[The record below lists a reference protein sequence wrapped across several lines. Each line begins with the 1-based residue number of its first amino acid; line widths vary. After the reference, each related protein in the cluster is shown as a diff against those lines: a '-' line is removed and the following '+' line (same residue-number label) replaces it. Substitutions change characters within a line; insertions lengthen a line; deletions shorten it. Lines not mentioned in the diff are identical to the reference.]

1 MELGSKSYGTG
12 SWFSGQP
19 SAQTGIFEAPG
30 ANALKV
36 EAALRDKLD
45 RLAERFPHGIDEEFA
60 FTIGTFVQKSIQ
72 SVFITLSVA
81 VALVV
86 ATVDLFPQQF
96 RTTLLPCIVIPVA
109 LVGSFSV
116 LYLLGFSI
124 NTLSLLGRIFA
135 VGLVVD
141 DAVVVV
147 ENVTRTLRDRD
158 LKPGPAVKQAMI
170 EVTGPILATT
180 LVLLGLFIPV
190 AFVPGPTG
198 SLSNQSMLTIAAT
211 VSISSLTALTL
222 MPAPSR
228 IMLRACDG
236 HRQGRSRPSTTGSN
250 APPAATGTA

>member
-1 MELGSKSYGTG
+1 MRTANTTRTLGRVELGSKSYVTG
-12 SWFSGQP
+12 SRFSSQP

-45 RLAERFPHGIDEEFA
+45 RLAERFPHGIDDEFA

-72 SVFITLSVA
+72 SVFIALSVV

-116 LYLLGFSI
+116 LYLLGFSV
-124 NTLSLLGRIFA
+124 NTLSLLGRILT

-141 DAVVVV
+141 DAIIVV
-147 ENVTRTLRDRD
+147 ENVTWTLKDSD
-158 LKPGPAVKQAMI
+158 LKPGPAVKQATS
-170 EVTGPILATT
+170 ETGPILATT

-198 SLSNQSMLTIAAT
+198 SLSN
-211 VSISSLTALTL
+211 
-222 MPAPSR
+222 
-228 IMLRACDG
+228 
-236 HRQGRSRPSTTGSN
+236 
-250 APPAATGTA
+250 